1 MANTP
6 YVKSPSSTQSRTHP
20 VKRPQ
25 NKDNQTYL
33 SSQSLTRLLYF
44 PDAHFPITH
53 SSSRRNSTASHPK
66 GLVLQR
72 SHNSLCLAYMNWSS
86 VFVCRASPVWTCD
99 YISGKVMFSASTLG
113 WAKSTRSTRVRVSN
127 AFFKRN
133 LFGTISPSQSAPTK
147 EARRGWLDFLRQHR
161 QLPSVEIT
169 PSIMVK
175 PYARA
180 KHVK

>member
-44 PDAHFPITH
+44 PDAHFSITP

-72 SHNSLCLAYMNWSS
+72 SHNSLRLAYMNWSS
-86 VFVCRASPVWTCD
+86 VVACRTSPMLTYD
-99 YISGKVMFSASTLG
+99 YISGKVMFSAPTWG
-113 WAKSTRSTRVRVSN
+113 WAKSTRSTRERVSN

-133 LFGTISPSQSAPTK
+133 LFGTISSFSKFQQKKQDVADLTFCGNISN
-147 EARRGWLDFLRQHR
+147 
-161 QLPSVEIT
+161 LPSVDIT
-169 PSIMVK
+169 SSIMVRA
-175 PYARA
+175 YARA
-180 KHVK
+180 KRVK